1 MANKNLEKLFANK
14 AELEASGK
22 TDTLEYIKCIAN
34 IIYFSINKNNANYS
48 CIKTFFCIGLE
59 QAYNLLNKEI
69 SNEVDK
75 ALDLIFA
82 GDFKGFC
89 LMSAIIAS
97 LEKSKED
104 KTE

>member
-1 MANKNLEKLFANK
+1 MDRIEELSKKLIELGSSSGYCTSDYIRCLANIKYFTVDRYKLDYSNIKIFFMLGLEKAY
-14 AELEASGK
+14 G
-22 TDTLEYIKCIAN
+22 
-34 IIYFSINKNNANYS
+34 
-48 CIKTFFCIGLE
+48 CIGE
-59 QAYNLLNKEI
+59 NI
-69 SNEVDK
+69 SKEVDN
-75 ALDLIFA
+75 ALDLMFV